1 MARSKRLTDTQ
12 LKLIQMFEFT
22 TSKEGERELMDILNR
37 HYIKKFNQRKKQLEM
52 QGRIDTAKI
61 DAYLSTHHH
70 GKPIQA

>member
-37 HYIKKFNQRKKQLEM
+37 HYVKKFNQRKKQLEM

>member
-37 HYIKKFNQRKKQLEM
+37 HYVKKFNQRKKQLEM

-70 GKPIQA
+70 GKPIKA